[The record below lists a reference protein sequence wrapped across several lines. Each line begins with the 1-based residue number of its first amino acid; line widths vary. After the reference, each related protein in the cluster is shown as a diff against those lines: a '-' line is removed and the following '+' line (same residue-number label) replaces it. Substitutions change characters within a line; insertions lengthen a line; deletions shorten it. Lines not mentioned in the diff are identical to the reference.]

1 MEYRLLADLTLGVHA
16 LFVVFAALGGL
27 LVARWP
33 WLAWLHLPAAA
44 WGAAIMFGGWI
55 CPLTYL
61 ENHWRTL
68 AGQQGYAD
76 GFVADHLLALLYP
89 QGVTRTA
96 QAVLGALLA
105 ASNVALYAWVF
116 GVRRRGRRRLPL
128 P

>member
-1 MEYRLLADLTLGVHA
+1 MEYRLLADLTLAAHA
-16 LFVVFAALGGL
+16 LFVAFAALGGL

-33 WLAWLHLPAAA
+33 RLAWLHLPAAA

-61 ENHWRTL
+61 ENHWRAL

-89 QGVTRTA
+89 QDVTRA
-96 QAVLGALLA
+96 VQAGLGALLA
-105 ASNVALYAWVF
+105 AGNVALYAWVF
-116 GVRRRGRRRLPL
+116 GARRRRLRRAARR
-128 P
+128 